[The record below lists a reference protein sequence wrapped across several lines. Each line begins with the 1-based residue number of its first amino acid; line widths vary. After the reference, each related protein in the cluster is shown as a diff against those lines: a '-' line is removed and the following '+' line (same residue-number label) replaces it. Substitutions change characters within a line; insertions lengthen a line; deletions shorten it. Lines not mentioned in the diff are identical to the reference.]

1 MNQVLTYQ
9 NQDLTNIYI
18 LIMIINKISVRLF
31 KSAFLTFKKIANNT
45 GCRLRNVQSN
55 TYASTHTYNFIG
67 ALYNTCLT

>member
-45 GCRLRNVQSN
+45 DCR
-55 TYASTHTYNFIG
+55 I
-67 ALYNTCLT
+67 